1 MRHHR
6 DVMADPLMLSQ
17 VDADSE
23 PDVMSG
29 LSNLADC
36 MLVIICGLMVA
47 FFMHW
52 NISTSG
58 NYEQIEISDAM
69 VEVDSDVGK
78 AQNSDD
84 SDAGFFERAGSVYRD
99 TKTGKMYY
107 LLDE

>member
-1 MRHHR
+1 
-6 DVMADPLMLSQ
+6 MAP
-17 VDADSE
+17 
-23 PDVMSG
+23 
-29 LSNLADC
+29 
-36 MLVIICGLMVA
+36 
-47 FFMHW
+47 
-52 NISTSG
+52 G